1 MEKDE
6 SRWNRWVRVSQR
18 LRNGFQMA
26 MVSCYM
32 MVLFAQPAAAADT
45 MWTRFSTIIADV

>member
-26 MVSCYM
+26 MVSCYNVPEM
-32 MVLFAQPAAAADT
+32 RWCVQA
-45 MWTRFSTIIADV
+45 REVS